1 MNKRVLVAMSGGV
14 DSSVTSALLVERG
27 YEVIGVTL
35 QIWPGDSSHDES
47 KDYKVCCS
55 LSAVE
60 DARRVAALL
69 GIPHYVL
76 NFKDIFRKNVIED
89 FKREY
94 EKGRTPNP
102 CIRCNQHVKFDAL
115 RQKAK
120 ALGID
125 TIATGHYANIIHN
138 ENLNRFL
145 LKKGKDNK
153 KDQSYALYVMT
164 QDQLSTT
171 MMPLGNLTKVETRKI
186 AREKGLPTASKA
198 ESQEI
203 CFVPDG
209 DYARFISAETQKAQI
224 PGPIVDTSGN
234 VVGEHRGIIHYTIGQ
249 RKGIGI
255 SHKDPVYVV
264 EIDLNNNSIV
274 IGPKKALYRKK
285 LIANELNWIAI
296 DNLLDKMLVSAK
308 IRYGAEQ
315 SSATISPISDSEVL
329 VEFEQNQLAPAA
341 GQAVVFYNED
351 IVIGG
356 GTINEIIE

>member
-1 MNKRVLVAMSGGV
+1 MSGGV
-14 DSSVTSALLVERG
+14 DSSVAAALLVEHG

-35 QIWPGDSSHDES
+35 QIWPGDSSRDES

-60 DARRVAALL
+60 DARRVATLL

-89 FKREY
+89 FKKEY

-120 ALGID
+120 ALGIN
-125 TIATGHYANIIHN
+125 TIATGHYANIIRD

-145 LKKGKDNK
+145 LKKGRDNK

-171 MMPLGNLTKVETRKI
+171 IMPLGNLKKDQTRKL
-186 AREKGLPTASKA
+186 AAEKGLPTASKA

-224 PGPIVDTSGN
+224 PGPIVDVSGK

-255 SHKDPVYVV
+255 SHKDPVYVI
-264 EIDLNNNSIV
+264 EIDLDNNTIV

-285 LIANELNWIAI
+285 IIANELNWITI

-315 SSATISPISDSEVL
+315 SNATISPISDLEVL
-329 VEFEQNQLAPAA
+329 VEFEQDQLAPAA